1 VPDPGDGQTIRRQV
15 QPVDACRRMVVHH
28 SHQLGSDE
36 QTVRWAAKIAVA
48 CRSAQQV
55 LEFMPSPDPEPDAM
69 HRRS

>member
-1 VPDPGDGQTIRRQV
+1 MN
-15 QPVDACRRMVVHH
+15 ASRRMVVHH

-48 CRSAQQV
+48 CRCAQQV
-55 LEFMPSPDPEPDAM
+55 LEFMPSPDPEHDAM